1 MKWMAA
7 VLLTLAIGNLWWLNA
22 QEPAPQEKQLPP
34 EIQRMRE
41 EMLRNVPPEIR
52 ELLEKQFDDSFFNE
66 GPFDGPQAD
75 GGTPESPFSYPRFGG
90 MREEVNQ
97 ELRNRRIDRN
107 EKLAAR
113 NLAAFAPVVKS
124 YETSVVTMLDNE
136 GKSLAFATCVSKD
149 GLFITKASEVVR
161 IESLKAKQKS
171 TVWDAEVLEVNERFD
186 LALVRLKA
194 KEFVPV
200 SWQPGHPD
208 IGTLLVSC
216 DEAGRPLATGVV
228 SVEPRPLTD
237 QDRAF
242 LGVEPVTVDGG
253 VLVNSV
259 SEGFAAAEAGLQA
272 GDVVIRMDGKP
283 TTTNHQFANDI
294 RLKRPGDEVDL
305 VIRRGDNEI
314 SVTVKLKSLNV
325 SPFARLGGEMGAQ
338 LNSRMSD
345 FDLAFQHDTPLWPEQ
360 CGGPLVDLEGQVV
373 GFNIARSGRVRSYAI
388 PSGKMAELVTQM
400 IKSAQAETP

>member
-22 QEPAPQEKQLPP
+22 QEPAPQERRIPP
-34 EIQRMRE
+34 EVERMRE
-41 EMLRNVPPEIR
+41 EMLRNVPPEFR
-52 ELLEKQFDDSFFNE
+52 ELLEQQFEDFFDE
-66 GPFDGPQAD
+66 GLSDRPQSGAPL
-75 GGTPESPFSYPRFGG
+75 PESPFSGPRFGG
-90 MREEVNQ
+90 MREEANR

-113 NLAAFAPVVKS
+113 NLTAFAPVVKS
-124 YETSVVTMLDNE
+124 YESSVVTMLNGD
-136 GKSLAFATCVSKD
+136 GKALAFATCVSKE
-149 GLFITKASEVVR
+149 GLFITKASEVVNR
-161 IESLKAKQKS
+161 EDLKAKRRS
-171 TVWDAEVLEVNERFD
+171 TVWEAEVLDVNERFD
-186 LALVRLKA
+186 LALIRLQA
-194 KEFVPV
+194 DDFSPV
-200 SWQPGHPD
+200 TWQPGHPD

-259 SEGFAAAEAGLQA
+259 SEGYAAAEAGLQA
-272 GDVVIRMDGKP
+272 GDVVISMDGKP

-305 VIRRGDNEI
+305 VIRRGDSEI

-360 CGGPLVDLEGQVV
+360 CGGPLVDLDGQVV

-388 PSGKMAELVTQM
+388 PSGKMAELVEQM
-400 IKSAQAETP
+400 IESIEAETP